1 MLKGVGA
8 SSGIGIGTIV
18 CIREESL
25 DYSKV
30 VFQGEEEEKARLKE
44 AVDTFCKVTQEM
56 AEDIRQRVGEKE
68 SEILSGQIMMLSDP
82 FMTGQMEEMIASGSC
97 AEAALDSVC
106 QMYIEMFSNVDDEL
120 MRQRAT
126 DIRDIR
132 TRMLRL
138 LLGVSSVDI
147 ASVPAGTVLA
157 AKDLTPSMTV
167 GLKKEN
173 ISAILTEIGGKTS
186 HSAILARAL
195 EIPAVLGIPQV
206 LDQVSDGQQAIVDG
220 ESGEVILSPDEDT
233 LKRYT
238 AQWKEQQE
246 QKAML
251 SVYRD
256 RKTQDADGRNYE
268 LYSNIGSVAEAQ
280 IALENG
286 AEGIGLFRTEF
297 LFMDRT
303 AMPTEQEQYEAY
315 KAVSDIMQGKEVIIR
330 TLDVGGDKEISYLKM
345 ESEQN
350 PFLGWR
356 AIRYCLEESDLF
368 KVQLRALLR
377 AGAEHKNIKIMLPL
391 VTGVQEIRAAKQLLE
406 ECKQELAAQG
416 IAYDDNIQVGI
427 MIETPAAALIADLLA
442 KEAAFFSI
450 GTNDL
455 TQYTLAVDRGNAKV
469 ENLYTTLHPA
479 VLRSIRSIIRAAKEA
494 KIPVGMCGEAA
505 ADPAL
510 IPLLLEFGLDEMSV
524 SASSILKTRKIIS
537 QWSQKETA
545 EVEQKAMQLDEPQAV
560 EEYLLS
566 VCKQIGRAS
575 CRERV

>member
-30 VFQGEEEEKARLKE
+30 VFQGEAEEKARLKE

-138 LLGVSSVDI
+138 LLGISSVDI

-524 SASSILKTRKIIS
+524 SASSILKTRKIVS
-537 QWSQKETA
+537 QWSQKETE

-566 VCKQIGRAS
+566 VCKR
-575 CRERV
+575 

>member
-30 VFQGEEEEKARLKE
+30 VFQGEAEEKARLKE

-138 LLGVSSVDI
+138 LLGISSVDI

-427 MIETPAAALIADLLA
+427 MIETPAAALIADMLA

-566 VCKQIGRAS
+566 VCKR
-575 CRERV
+575 

>member
-30 VFQGEEEEKARLKE
+30 VFQGEAEEKARLKE

-138 LLGVSSVDI
+138 LLGISSVDI
-147 ASVPAGTVLA
+147 ASVPAGTVLV

-479 VLRSIRSIIRAAKEA
+479 VLRSIHSIIRAAKEA

-524 SASSILKTRKIIS
+524 SASSILKTRKIVS

-566 VCKQIGRAS
+566 VCKR
-575 CRERV
+575 

>member
-30 VFQGEEEEKARLKE
+30 VFQGEAEEKARLKE

-138 LLGVSSVDI
+138 LLGISSVDI

-368 KVQLRALLR
+368 KVQIRALLR

-524 SASSILKTRKIIS
+524 SASSILKTRKNVS

-566 VCKQIGRAS
+566 VCKR
-575 CRERV
+575 

>member
-30 VFQGEEEEKARLKE
+30 VFQGEAEEKARLKE

-303 AMPTEQEQYEAY
+303 AMPIEQEQYEAY

-524 SASSILKTRKIIS
+524 SASSILKTRKIVS
-537 QWSQKETA
+537 QWSQKETE

-566 VCKQIGRAS
+566 VCKR
-575 CRERV
+575 

>member
-30 VFQGEEEEKARLKE
+30 VFQGEAEEKARLKE

-220 ESGEVILSPDEDT
+220 ESGEVIISPDEDT

-303 AMPTEQEQYEAY
+303 AMPTEQEQYEEY

-524 SASSILKTRKIIS
+524 SASSILKTRKIVS

-566 VCKQIGRAS
+566 VCKR
-575 CRERV
+575 

>member
-30 VFQGEEEEKARLKE
+30 VFQGEAEEKARLKE

-138 LLGVSSVDI
+138 LLGISSVDI

-406 ECKQELAAQG
+406 ECKQELAVQG

-510 IPLLLEFGLDEMSV
+510 IPLLVEFGLDEMSV
-524 SASSILKTRKIIS
+524 SASSILKTRKIVS

-566 VCKQIGRAS
+566 VCKR
-575 CRERV
+575 

>member
-30 VFQGEEEEKARLKE
+30 VFQGEAEEKARLKE

-138 LLGVSSVDI
+138 LLGISSVDI
-147 ASVPAGTVLA
+147 ASVPAGTVLV

-233 LKRYT
+233 LKSYT

-368 KVQLRALLR
+368 KVQIRALLR

-524 SASSILKTRKIIS
+524 SASSILKTRKIVS

-566 VCKQIGRAS
+566 VCKR
-575 CRERV
+575 

>member
-30 VFQGEEEEKARLKE
+30 VFQGEAEEKARLKE

-106 QMYIEMFSNVDDEL
+106 QMHIEMFSNVDDEL

-368 KVQLRALLR
+368 KVQIRALLR

-406 ECKQELAAQG
+406 ECKQELAVQG

-524 SASSILKTRKIIS
+524 SASSILKTRKIVS

-566 VCKQIGRAS
+566 VCKR
-575 CRERV
+575 

>member
-30 VFQGEEEEKARLKE
+30 VFQEEAEEKARLKE

-138 LLGVSSVDI
+138 LLGISSVDI
-147 ASVPAGTVLA
+147 ASVPAGTVLV

-524 SASSILKTRKIIS
+524 SASSILKTRKIVS
-537 QWSQKETA
+537 QWFQKETA

-566 VCKQIGRAS
+566 VCKR
-575 CRERV
+575 

>member
-30 VFQGEEEEKARLKE
+30 VFQGEAEEKARLKE

-138 LLGVSSVDI
+138 LLGISSVDI
-147 ASVPAGTVLA
+147 ESVPAGTVLA

-524 SASSILKTRKIIS
+524 SASSILKTRKIVS

-566 VCKQIGRAS
+566 VCKR
-575 CRERV
+575 

>member
-30 VFQGEEEEKARLKE
+30 VFQGEAEEKARLKE

-256 RKTQDADGRNYE
+256 RKTQNADGRNYE

-524 SASSILKTRKIIS
+524 SASSILKTRKIVS

-566 VCKQIGRAS
+566 VCKR
-575 CRERV
+575 